1 MAKHLKR
8 TIIITETKKK
18 EGNCFFFISRTSF
31 SLKEARVPMCKV
43 CVELKT
49 TFGGNES
56 LLNVLN
62 FKQRLNKFEIT
73 KGQKLT
79 GEPR

>member
-18 EGNCFFFISRTSF
+18 EGSCFFFL
-31 SLKEARVPMCKV
+31 SLEHHFLLEARVSMCKV

-49 TFGGNES
+49 TFGGNET

-62 FKQRLNKFEIT
+62 FEQRLN
-73 KGQKLT
+73 
-79 GEPR
+79 

>member
-1 MAKHLKR
+1 
-8 TIIITETKKK
+8 
-18 EGNCFFFISRTSF
+18 
-31 SLKEARVPMCKV
+31 MCKV

-62 FKQRLNKFEIT
+62 FEQRLKKKDKQT
-73 KGQKLT
+73 KAFYDWATT
-79 GEPR
+79 GIPVTRPCEQGNWDTWMVLDPWNQV

>member
-1 MAKHLKR
+1 
-8 TIIITETKKK
+8 
-18 EGNCFFFISRTSF
+18 
-31 SLKEARVPMCKV
+31 MCKV